1 MSKAV
6 FDYTFALLLLILF
19 SVIILIGF
27 IIASIDTKSNGFF
40 FQTRVGK
47 NGRPFKIIKLKTID
61 PITNTSSKYGMFLRK
76 TKWDELPQLWNVL
89 CGEMSFVGPRPDLF
103 GYYDKL
109 TGESRKILELKPG
122 ITSEAALKYA
132 NEEELLSKQ
141 KNPKEFNDLALFPDK
156 VKMNLDYYYNHT
168 FSRDL
173 KIILKTVLPGFNK

>member
-6 FDYTFALLLLILF
+6 FDFTFALLLLLLF
-19 SVIILIGF
+19 SVLILFGF
-27 IIASIDTKSNGFF
+27 LIAALDTSSNGFF

-47 NGRPFKIIKLKTID
+47 NGKPFQIIKLRTIH
-61 PITNTSSKYGMFLRK
+61 PKKNTSSVVGKILRK
-76 TKWDELPQLWNVL
+76 SKLDELPQLWNVL
-89 CGEMSFVGPRPDLF
+89 CGDMSFVGPRPDVP

-109 TGESRKILELKPG
+109 TGENRKILLLKPG

-141 KNPKEFNDLALFPDK
+141 ENPKEFNDLVLFPDK

-173 KIILKTVLPGFNK
+173 KIILKTVLPKFHK